1 MKSTRKSYKKK
12 RKLNKLKMLEKN
24 WDERF
29 FLEKIPQYNAYKDI
43 NYLSLGL
50 VKSKIRYEE
59 SQKKNSQKKAKKL
72 RHNSSRRTLNLKN
85 KKNIPISFLS
95 LKDSDNQDLLFI
107 KKEKRPQTIEKIKN
121 NKALDYDI
129 KQKKFLI
136 EKEYYNK
143 TYDYKNGQKD
153 KNVYEDNGEDNN
165 DKENIVIDQELQDE
179 LNIIKEL
186 WENLGVTQEYQICF
200 GEMLD
205 SLKKRKIVEKYL
217 SYEKKQLLDFKSDLE
232 KLMNDIY
239 KREND
244 ILNLK
249 KIEEIYSKNE
259 ELNKYNLLK
268 NKKIQKSNN
277 SNENLRNPNL
287 NEYDGDNVEK
297 SVEYNEE
304 LNKYKL
310 NKEKIENDVGNCLKL
325 LRLHTINTVN
335 QFTKFRINYNF
346 FFTSGKNDVNQMK
359 NGYQFDYNYLLKIKK
374 DSQLFKDSPL
384 KNIYNFS
391 KCENDPF
398 FLNLLENN
406 NNSKNKKG
414 YKYLTASEDTL
425 NNINKCMFI
434 LEQEEMYY
442 KISQTQNK
450 NNNNENNENSNEE
463 DNEPDIKN
471 ENNNQNQIGANF
483 QGNLEK
489 TISKLKQ
496 RNEYQHLFFN
506 SGEQK
511 GPLILNTNI
520 NDNLNSKYD
529 QGLVHYKIPATT
541 SSELMQSFQYY
552 DKIKTNIFS
561 NEEIENMQKEINNNN
576 SNKYNNKI
584 TIISKNVNSPN
595 NNGNNIEKTDKV
607 SSKASGG
614 LSFNNLYKI
623 NHKSPENE
631 NRNPVKLSFNSINKK
646 NNEIEKLKKNY
657 DLNLKISNNSNA
669 NSINKKENIDNN
681 KKDSESN
688 NNNKSIKQSI
698 NENTKNKS
706 KDINTNNNKEIG
718 NKISENII
726 PDNDKEEEDEKK
738 NEKCINFKY
747 ISIVSLIDKNDSS
760 DKNNEQNKN
769 NNFSIGNT
777 LFRGMNTFSINLLL
791 NSLKNNNKYSLSNF
805 TNSIITSSPEEIRNT
820 FNFIKKQNNYISN
833 INILTNNL
841 KEKSIIYLSDNNIK
855 NYAYLSSLINI
866 DFNSLIISSIKY
878 NDYSYNGIKIN
889 SSKNIISIEDDIT
902 LYTIPT
908 NDENI
913 LIYICPYN
921 DKIKEI
927 IKKYDKNNNIF
938 NGFSTFVNLISLYS
952 EDNNGGHNENDKMV
966 WLPCFDIDTQLICN
980 KIPGYNK
987 INIKNND
994 DNTEMDIFEYD
1005 EIIKINMKSNYNNNN
1020 GGNVEVNK
1028 NEDIIIENDFLFGL
1042 YHKEMKNKY
1051 NNPFISLIYIGKD
1064 NFLKA
1069 N

>member
-1 MKSTRKSYKKK
+1 MKSTKRSYKKK
-12 RKLNKLKMLEKN
+12 RKLNKLRILEKN

-29 FLEKIPQYNAYKDI
+29 ILEKIPQYNAYKDI

-72 RHNSSRRTLNLKN
+72 RHNSSRHTLNSKN
-85 KKNIPISFLS
+85 KKNIQVPFLS
-95 LKDSDNQDLLFI
+95 LRDSDNQDLFYI
-107 KKEKRPQTIEKIKN
+107 KQEKRPQTIKKIKI
-121 NKALDYDI
+121 NKTLDYDK
-129 KQKKFLI
+129 KQEKYKKD
-136 EKEYYNK
+136 KEYYIK
-143 TYDYKNGQKD
+143 TYDNYNSQDDKKD
-153 KNVYEDNGEDNN
+153 NEDNEDDNN

-179 LNIIKEL
+179 LNIIKDL
-186 WENLGVTQEYQICF
+186 WENLGVTQEYQVCF

-217 SYEKKQLLDFKSDLE
+217 SYEKKQLLEFKSDLE

-244 ILNLK
+244 LLNLK
-249 KIEEIYSKNE
+249 KIEEIYTKNE

-268 NKKIQKSNN
+268 NKKIQNNKN
-277 SNENLRNPNL
+277 SNDNLRNTNL

-359 NGYQFDYNYLLKIKK
+359 NGYKFDYNYLLKIKK

-384 KNIYNFS
+384 KNLYNFA

-406 NNSKNKKG
+406 NNTTKNKKG

-425 NNINKCMFI
+425 KNINKCMFI
-434 LEQEEMYY
+434 LDQEEMYY
-442 KISQTQNK
+442 KISQTQNR
-450 NNNNENNENSNEE
+450 NNNNEDNEINNEENN
-463 DNEPDIKN
+463 DPNIKN
-471 ENNNQNQIGANF
+471 ENKNLIGTNF

-489 TISKLKQ
+489 TISQLKQ

-506 SGEQK
+506 SGESK
-511 GPLILNTNI
+511 DPLILNTNI
-520 NDNLNSKYD
+520 NDNLNNKYD
-529 QGLVHYKIPATT
+529 QGLGPYKIPATT
-541 SSELMQSFQYY
+541 SNELLQSFQYY
-552 DKIKTNIFS
+552 DKIKNNIF
-561 NEEIENMQKEINNNN
+561 NREEIENMQKELNINDT
-576 SNKYNNKI
+576 NKYNNKI
-584 TIISKNVNSPN
+584 TIISKNVNSQN
-595 NNGNNIEKTDKV
+595 NCNGNNNQKNNKV
-607 SSKASGG
+607 SLKASGG

-623 NHKSPENE
+623 NNYNSDNEKKS
-631 NRNPVKLSFNSINKK
+631 PVKLSFNSINKK
-646 NNEIEKLKKNY
+646 TNEIEKLKKNY
-657 DLNLKISNNSNA
+657 DLNLKISNNNA
-669 NSINKKENIDNN
+669 NSVNKKENLDIN
-681 KKDSESN
+681 KKDNEN
-688 NNNKSIKQSI
+688 NNNIKNSL

-706 KDINTNNNKEIG
+706 KDKNIDNNNNKEVG
-718 NKISENII
+718 NNIHENII
-726 PDNDKEEEDEKK
+726 LDNDKEEEDEKK

-747 ISIVSLIDKNDSS
+747 ISIVSLINKNDSS
-760 DKNNEQNKN
+760 NKNNEQNRN
-769 NNFSIGNT
+769 NNFTMGNI
-777 LFRGMNTFSINLLL
+777 LFRGMNTFNINLLL

-805 TNSIITSSPEEIRNT
+805 DNSIITSSPEEIRSA
-820 FNFIKKQNNYISN
+820 FNFIKRQNNNVPNIS
-833 INILTNNL
+833 ILTNNL
-841 KEKSIIYLSDNNIK
+841 KEKNIIYLSDNNIN

-866 DFNSLIISSIKY
+866 DFNSLVISSIKY

-889 SSKNIISIEDDIT
+889 SSKNVISIEDDIT

-927 IKKYDKNNNIF
+927 IKKYDKNSNIF
-938 NGFSTFVNLISLYS
+938 NGFSTFVNLISLYT

-966 WLPCFDIDTQLICN
+966 WLPCFEVDTQLICS

-987 INIKNND
+987 LNIKNNN
-994 DNTEMDIFEYD
+994 DNSETDVFEYD

-1028 NEDIIIENDFLFGL
+1028 NEDIIIENDFLIGL

-1051 NNPFISLIYIGKD
+1051 NNPFISLTFIGKD

-1069 N
+1069 K

>member
-1 MKSTRKSYKKK
+1 MKSKKRSYKKK
-12 RKLNKLKMLEKN
+12 RKLNKLKILKKN

-29 FLEKIPQYNAYKDI
+29 ILEKIPQYNAYKDI

-59 SQKKNSQKKAKKL
+59 SQKKNSLKKAKKL
-72 RHNSSRRTLNLKN
+72 RHNSSRHTLNSKN
-85 KKNIPISFLS
+85 KKNIQFPFLS
-95 LKDSDNQDLLFI
+95 LRDSDNQDLFYI
-107 KKEKRPQTIEKIKN
+107 KQEKRPQTIKKIKI
-121 NKALDYDI
+121 NKTLDYDK
-129 KQKKFLI
+129 KQEKYKKD
-136 EKEYYNK
+136 KEYYIK
-143 TYDYKNGQKD
+143 TYDNYNSQDDKKD
-153 KNVYEDNGEDNN
+153 NEDNEDDNN

-179 LNIIKEL
+179 LNIIKDL
-186 WENLGVTQEYQICF
+186 WENLGVTQEYQVCF

-217 SYEKKQLLDFKSDLE
+217 SYEKKQLLEFKSDLE

-244 ILNLK
+244 LLNLK
-249 KIEEIYSKNE
+249 KIEEIYTKNE

-268 NKKIQKSNN
+268 NKKIQNNKN
-277 SNENLRNPNL
+277 SNDNLRNTNL

-359 NGYQFDYNYLLKIKK
+359 NGYKFDYNYLLKIKK

-384 KNIYNFS
+384 KNLYNFA

-406 NNSKNKKG
+406 NNTKNKKG

-425 NNINKCMFI
+425 KNINKCMFI
-434 LEQEEMYY
+434 LDQEEMYY
-442 KISQTQNK
+442 KISQTQNR
-450 NNNNENNENSNEE
+450 NNNNEDNEINNEENN
-463 DNEPDIKN
+463 DPNIKN
-471 ENNNQNQIGANF
+471 ENKNLIGTNF

-489 TISKLKQ
+489 TISQLKQ

-506 SGEQK
+506 SGESK
-511 GPLILNTNI
+511 DPLILNTNI
-520 NDNLNSKYD
+520 NDNLNNKYD
-529 QGLVHYKIPATT
+529 QGLGPYKIPATT
-541 SSELMQSFQYY
+541 SNELLQSFQYY
-552 DKIKTNIFS
+552 DKIKNNIF
-561 NEEIENMQKEINNNN
+561 NREEIENMQKELNINDT
-576 SNKYNNKI
+576 NKYNNKI
-584 TIISKNVNSPN
+584 TIISKNVNSQN
-595 NNGNNIEKTDKV
+595 NCNGNNNQKNNKV
-607 SSKASGG
+607 SLKASGG

-623 NHKSPENE
+623 NNSNSDNEKKS
-631 NRNPVKLSFNSINKK
+631 PVKLSFNSINKK
-646 NNEIEKLKKNY
+646 TNEIEKLKKNY
-657 DLNLKISNNSNA
+657 DLNLKISNNNA
-669 NSINKKENIDNN
+669 NSVNKKVNLDINKKDN
-681 KKDSESN
+681 EN
-688 NNNKSIKQSI
+688 NNNNIKNSL
-698 NENTKNKS
+698 NENAKNKS
-706 KDINTNNNKEIG
+706 KDKNIDNNNNKEVG
-718 NKISENII
+718 NNIHENII
-726 PDNDKEEEDEKK
+726 LDNDKEEEDEKK

-747 ISIVSLIDKNDSS
+747 ISIVSLINKNDSS
-760 DKNNEQNKN
+760 NKNNEQNRN
-769 NNFSIGNT
+769 NNFTMGNI
-777 LFRGMNTFSINLLL
+777 LFRGMNTFNINLLL

-805 TNSIITSSPEEIRNT
+805 DNSIITSSPEEIRSA
-820 FNFIKKQNNYISN
+820 FNFIKRQNNNVPNIS
-833 INILTNNL
+833 ILTNNL
-841 KEKSIIYLSDNNIK
+841 KEKNIIYLSDNNIN

-866 DFNSLIISSIKY
+866 DFNSLVISSIKY

-889 SSKNIISIEDDIT
+889 SSKNVISIEDDIT

-927 IKKYDKNNNIF
+927 IKKYDKNSNIF
-938 NGFSTFVNLISLYS
+938 NGFSTFVNLI
-952 EDNNGGHNENDKMV
+952 
-966 WLPCFDIDTQLICN
+966 
-980 KIPGYNK
+980 
-987 INIKNND
+987 KNNN
-994 DNTEMDIFEYD
+994 DNSETDVFEYD

-1028 NEDIIIENDFLFGL
+1028 NEDIIIENDFLIGL

-1051 NNPFISLIYIGKD
+1051 NNPFISLTYIGKD

>member
-1 MKSTRKSYKKK
+1 MKSTKRSYKKK
-12 RKLNKLKMLEKN
+12 RKLNKLKILEKN

-29 FLEKIPQYNAYKDI
+29 ILEKIPQYNAYKDI

-72 RHNSSRRTLNLKN
+72 RHNSSRHTLNSKN
-85 KKNIPISFLS
+85 KKNIQVPFLS
-95 LKDSDNQDLLFI
+95 LRDSDNQDLFYI
-107 KKEKRPQTIEKIKN
+107 KQEKRPQTIKKIKI
-121 NKALDYDI
+121 NKTLDYDK
-129 KQKKFLI
+129 KQEKYKKD
-136 EKEYYNK
+136 KEYYIK
-143 TYDYKNGQKD
+143 TYDNYNSQDDKKD
-153 KNVYEDNGEDNN
+153 R

-179 LNIIKEL
+179 LNIIKDL
-186 WENLGVTQEYQICF
+186 WENLGVTQEYQVCF

-217 SYEKKQLLDFKSDLE
+217 SYEKKQLLEFKSDLE

-244 ILNLK
+244 LLNLK

-268 NKKIQKSNN
+268 NKKIQNNRN
-277 SNENLRNPNL
+277 SNENLRNTNL

-359 NGYQFDYNYLLKIKK
+359 NGYKFDYNYLLKIKK

-384 KNIYNFS
+384 KNLYNFA

-406 NNSKNKKG
+406 NNTKNKKG

-425 NNINKCMFI
+425 KNINKCMFI
-434 LEQEEMYY
+434 LDQEEMYY
-442 KISQTQNK
+442 KISQTQNR
-450 NNNNENNENSNEE
+450 NNNNEDNEINNEENN
-463 DNEPDIKN
+463 DPNIKN
-471 ENNNQNQIGANF
+471 ENKNLIGTNF

-489 TISKLKQ
+489 TISQLKQ

-506 SGEQK
+506 SGESK
-511 GPLILNTNI
+511 DPLILNTNI
-520 NDNLNSKYD
+520 NDNLNNKYD
-529 QGLVHYKIPATT
+529 QGLGPYKIPATT
-541 SSELMQSFQYY
+541 SNELLQSFQYY
-552 DKIKTNIFS
+552 DKIKNNIF
-561 NEEIENMQKEINNNN
+561 NREEIENMQKELNINDT
-576 SNKYNNKI
+576 NKYNNKI
-584 TIISKNVNSPN
+584 TIISKNVNSQN
-595 NNGNNIEKTDKV
+595 NCNGNNNQKNNKV
-607 SSKASGG
+607 SLKASGG

-623 NHKSPENE
+623 NNSNSDNEKKS
-631 NRNPVKLSFNSINKK
+631 PVKLSFNSINKK
-646 NNEIEKLKKNY
+646 TNEIEKLKKNY
-657 DLNLKISNNSNA
+657 DLNLKISNNNA
-669 NSINKKENIDNN
+669 NSVNKKVNLDINKKDN
-681 KKDSESN
+681 ESN
-688 NNNKSIKQSI
+688 NNNIKNSL
-698 NENTKNKS
+698 NENAKNKS
-706 KDINTNNNKEIG
+706 KDKNIDNNNNKEVG
-718 NKISENII
+718 NNIHENII
-726 PDNDKEEEDEKK
+726 LDNDKEEDEKK

-747 ISIVSLIDKNDSS
+747 ISIVSLINKNDSS
-760 DKNNEQNKN
+760 NKNNEQNRN
-769 NNFSIGNT
+769 NNFTMGNI
-777 LFRGMNTFSINLLL
+777 LFRGMNTFNINLLL

-805 TNSIITSSPEEIRNT
+805 DNSIITSSPEEIRSA
-820 FNFIKKQNNYISN
+820 FNFIKRQNNNVPNIS
-833 INILTNNL
+833 ILTNNL
-841 KEKSIIYLSDNNIK
+841 KEKNIIYLSDNNIN

-866 DFNSLIISSIKY
+866 DFNSLVISSIKY

-889 SSKNIISIEDDIT
+889 SSKNVISIEDDIT

-921 DKIKEI
+921 GKIKEI
-927 IKKYDKNNNIF
+927 IKKYDKNSNIF
-938 NGFSTFVNLISLYS
+938 NGFSTFVNLISLYT

-966 WLPCFDIDTQLICN
+966 WLPCFEVDTQLICS

-987 INIKNND
+987 LNIKNNN
-994 DNTEMDIFEYD
+994 DNSETDVFEYD

-1028 NEDIIIENDFLFGL
+1028 NEDIIIENDFLIGL

-1051 NNPFISLIYIGKD
+1051 NNPFISLTFIGKD

-1069 N
+1069 K

>member
-1 MKSTRKSYKKK
+1 MKSTKRSYKKK
-12 RKLNKLKMLEKN
+12 RKLNKLKILEKN

-29 FLEKIPQYNAYKDI
+29 ILEKIPQYNAYKDI

-72 RHNSSRRTLNLKN
+72 RHNSSRHTLNSKN
-85 KKNIPISFLS
+85 KKNIQVPFLS
-95 LKDSDNQDLLFI
+95 LRDSDNQDLFYI
-107 KKEKRPQTIEKIKN
+107 KQEKRPQTIKKIKI
-121 NKALDYDI
+121 NKTLDYDK
-129 KQKKFLI
+129 KQEKYKKD
-136 EKEYYNK
+136 KEYYIK
-143 TYDYKNGQKD
+143 TYDNYNSQDDKKD
-153 KNVYEDNGEDNN
+153 NEDNEDDNN

-179 LNIIKEL
+179 LNIIKDL
-186 WENLGVTQEYQICF
+186 WENLGVTQEYQVCF

-217 SYEKKQLLDFKSDLE
+217 SYEKKQLLEFKSDLE

-244 ILNLK
+244 LLNLK
-249 KIEEIYSKNE
+249 KIEEIYTKNE

-268 NKKIQKSNN
+268 NKKIQNNKN
-277 SNENLRNPNL
+277 SNDNLRNTNL

-325 LRLHTINTVN
+325 LRLHTINTVS

-346 FFTSGKNDVNQMK
+346 YFTSGKNDVNQMK
-359 NGYQFDYNYLLKIKK
+359 NGYHFDYNYLLKIKK
-374 DSQLFKDSPL
+374 DSQLFNDSPL
-384 KNIYNFS
+384 KNLYNFS
-391 KCENDPF
+391 KSGNDPF

-425 NNINKCMFI
+425 KNINKCMFI
-434 LEQEEMYY
+434 LDQEEMYY
-442 KISQTQNK
+442 KISQTQNR
-450 NNNNENNENSNEE
+450 NNNNEDNEINNEENN
-463 DNEPDIKN
+463 DPNIKN
-471 ENNNQNQIGANF
+471 ENKNLIGTNF

-489 TISKLKQ
+489 TISQLKQ

-506 SGEQK
+506 SGESK
-511 GPLILNTNI
+511 DPLILNTNI
-520 NDNLNSKYD
+520 NDNLNNKYD
-529 QGLVHYKIPATT
+529 QGLGPYKIPATT
-541 SSELMQSFQYY
+541 SNELLQSFQYY
-552 DKIKTNIFS
+552 DKIKNNIF
-561 NEEIENMQKEINNNN
+561 NREEIENMQKELNINDT
-576 SNKYNNKI
+576 NKYNNKI
-584 TIISKNVNSPN
+584 TIISKNVNSQN
-595 NNGNNIEKTDKV
+595 NCNGNNNQKNNKV
-607 SSKASGG
+607 SLKASGG

-623 NHKSPENE
+623 NNSNSDNEKKS
-631 NRNPVKLSFNSINKK
+631 PVKLSFNSINKK
-646 NNEIEKLKKNY
+646 TNEIEKLKKNY
-657 DLNLKISNNSNA
+657 DLNLKISNNNA
-669 NSINKKENIDNN
+669 NSVNKKENLDIN
-681 KKDSESN
+681 KKDNEN
-688 NNNKSIKQSI
+688 NNNNIKNSL

-706 KDINTNNNKEIG
+706 KDKNIDNNNNKEVG
-718 NKISENII
+718 NNIHENII
-726 PDNDKEEEDEKK
+726 LDNDKEEDEKK

-747 ISIVSLIDKNDSS
+747 ISIVSLINKNDSS
-760 DKNNEQNKN
+760 NKNNEQNRN
-769 NNFSIGNT
+769 NNFTMGNI
-777 LFRGMNTFSINLLL
+777 LFRGMNTFNINLLL

-805 TNSIITSSPEEIRNT
+805 DNSIITSSPEEIRSA
-820 FNFIKKQNNYISN
+820 FNFIKRQNNNVPNIS
-833 INILTNNL
+833 ILTNNL
-841 KEKSIIYLSDNNIK
+841 KEKNIIYLSDNNIN

-866 DFNSLIISSIKY
+866 DFNSLVISSIKY

-889 SSKNIISIEDDIT
+889 SSKNVISIEDDIT

-938 NGFSTFVNLISLYS
+938 NGFSTFVNLISLYL
-952 EDNNGGHNENDKMV
+952 EENKGDNNENDKMV
-966 WLPCFDIDTQLICN
+966 WLPCFEIDTQLICS

-987 INIKNND
+987 LNIKNNN
-994 DNTEMDIFEYD
+994 DNSETDVFEYD

-1051 NNPFISLIYIGKD
+1051 NNPFISLTYIGKD

-1069 N
+1069 K

>member
-1 MKSTRKSYKKK
+1 MNSMRKSYKKK
-12 RKLNKLKMLEKN
+12 RKLNKLKILKKN

-29 FLEKIPQYNAYKDI
+29 ILEKIPQYNAYKDI

-59 SQKKNSQKKAKKL
+59 SQKKNSLKKAKKL
-72 RHNSSRRTLNLKN
+72 RHNSSRHTLNSKN
-85 KKNIPISFLS
+85 KKNIQFPFLS
-95 LKDSDNQDLLFI
+95 LRDSDNQDLFYI
-107 KKEKRPQTIEKIKN
+107 KQEKRPQTIKKIKI
-121 NKALDYDI
+121 NKTLDYDK
-129 KQKKFLI
+129 KQEKYKKD
-136 EKEYYNK
+136 KEYYIK
-143 TYDYKNGQKD
+143 TYDNYNSQDDKKD
-153 KNVYEDNGEDNN
+153 NEDNEDDNN

-179 LNIIKEL
+179 LNIIKDL
-186 WENLGVTQEYQICF
+186 WENLGVTQEYQVCF

-217 SYEKKQLLDFKSDLE
+217 SYEKKQLLEFKSDLE

-244 ILNLK
+244 LLNLK
-249 KIEEIYSKNE
+249 KIEEIYTKNE

-268 NKKIQKSNN
+268 NKKIQNNKN
-277 SNENLRNPNL
+277 SNDNLRNTNL

-359 NGYQFDYNYLLKIKK
+359 NGYKFDYNYLLKIKK

-384 KNIYNFS
+384 KNLYNFA

-425 NNINKCMFI
+425 KNINKCMFI
-434 LEQEEMYY
+434 LDQEEMYY
-442 KISQTQNK
+442 KISQTQNR
-450 NNNNENNENSNEE
+450 NNNNEDNEINNEENN
-463 DNEPDIKN
+463 DPNIKN
-471 ENNNQNQIGANF
+471 ENKNLIGTNF

-489 TISKLKQ
+489 TISQLKQ

-506 SGEQK
+506 SGESK
-511 GPLILNTNI
+511 DPLILNTNI
-520 NDNLNSKYD
+520 NDNLNNKYD
-529 QGLVHYKIPATT
+529 QGLGPYKIPATT
-541 SSELMQSFQYY
+541 SNELLQSFQYY
-552 DKIKTNIFS
+552 DKIKNNIF
-561 NEEIENMQKEINNNN
+561 NREEIENMQKELNINDT
-576 SNKYNNKI
+576 NKYNNKI
-584 TIISKNVNSPN
+584 TIISKNVNSQN
-595 NNGNNIEKTDKV
+595 NCNGNNNQKNNKV
-607 SSKASGG
+607 SLKASGG

-623 NHKSPENE
+623 NNSNSDNEKKS
-631 NRNPVKLSFNSINKK
+631 PVKLSFNSINKK
-646 NNEIEKLKKNY
+646 TNEIEKLKKNY
-657 DLNLKISNNSNA
+657 DLNLKISNNNA
-669 NSINKKENIDNN
+669 NSVNKKVNLDINKKDN
-681 KKDSESN
+681 EN
-688 NNNKSIKQSI
+688 NNNNIKNSL
-698 NENTKNKS
+698 NENAKNKS
-706 KDINTNNNKEIG
+706 KDKNIDNNNNKEAG
-718 NKISENII
+718 NNIHENII
-726 PDNDKEEEDEKK
+726 LDNDKEEEDEKK

-747 ISIVSLIDKNDSS
+747 ISIVSLINKNDSS
-760 DKNNEQNKN
+760 NKNNEQNRN
-769 NNFSIGNT
+769 NNFTMGNI
-777 LFRGMNTFSINLLL
+777 LFRGMNTFNINLLL

-805 TNSIITSSPEEIRNT
+805 DNSIITSSPEEIRSA
-820 FNFIKKQNNYISN
+820 FNFIKRQNNNVPNIS
-833 INILTNNL
+833 ILTNNL
-841 KEKSIIYLSDNNIK
+841 KEKNIIYLSDNNIN

-866 DFNSLIISSIKY
+866 DFNSLVISSIKY

-889 SSKNIISIEDDIT
+889 SSKNVISIEDDIT

-927 IKKYDKNNNIF
+927 IKKYDKNSNIF
-938 NGFSTFVNLISLYS
+938 NGFSTFVNLISLYT

-966 WLPCFDIDTQLICN
+966 WLPCFEVDTQLICS

-987 INIKNND
+987 LNIKNND
-994 DNTEMDIFEYD
+994 DNAEMDIYEYD
-1005 EIIKINMKSNYNNNN
+1005 EIININMKSNYINNN
-1020 GGNVEVNK
+1020 GTNVEVNK

-1051 NNPFISLIYIGKD
+1051 NNPFISLFIVSKY
-1064 NFLKA
+1064 NFMKS

>member
-1 MKSTRKSYKKK
+1 MKSTKRSYKKK
-12 RKLNKLKMLEKN
+12 RKLNKLKILEKN

-29 FLEKIPQYNAYKDI
+29 ILEKIPQYNAYKDI

-59 SQKKNSQKKAKKL
+59 SQKKNSLKKAKKL
-72 RHNSSRRTLNLKN
+72 RHNSSRHTLNSKN
-85 KKNIPISFLS
+85 KKNIQVPFLS
-95 LKDSDNQDLLFI
+95 LRDSDNQDLFYI
-107 KKEKRPQTIEKIKN
+107 KQEKRPQTIKKIKI
-121 NKALDYDI
+121 NKTLDYDK
-129 KQKKFLI
+129 KQEKYKKD
-136 EKEYYNK
+136 KEYYIK
-143 TYDYKNGQKD
+143 TYDNYNSQDDKKD
-153 KNVYEDNGEDNN
+153 NEDNEDDNN

-179 LNIIKEL
+179 LNIIKDL
-186 WENLGVTQEYQICF
+186 WENLGVTQEYQVCF

-217 SYEKKQLLDFKSDLE
+217 SYEKKQLLEFKSDLE

-244 ILNLK
+244 LLNLK
-249 KIEEIYSKNE
+249 KIEEIYTKNE

-268 NKKIQKSNN
+268 NKKIQNNKN
-277 SNENLRNPNL
+277 SNDNLRNTNL

-359 NGYQFDYNYLLKIKK
+359 NGYKFDYNYLLKIKK

-384 KNIYNFS
+384 KNLYNFA

-425 NNINKCMFI
+425 KNINKCMFI
-434 LEQEEMYY
+434 LDQEEMYY
-442 KISQTQNK
+442 KISQTQNR
-450 NNNNENNENSNEE
+450 NNNNEDNEINNEENN
-463 DNEPDIKN
+463 DPNIKN
-471 ENNNQNQIGANF
+471 ENKNLIGTNF

-489 TISKLKQ
+489 TISQLKQ

-506 SGEQK
+506 SGESK
-511 GPLILNTNI
+511 DPLILNTNI
-520 NDNLNSKYD
+520 NDNLNNKYD
-529 QGLVHYKIPATT
+529 QGLGPYKIPATT
-541 SSELMQSFQYY
+541 SNELLQSFQYY
-552 DKIKTNIFS
+552 DKIKNNIF
-561 NEEIENMQKEINNNN
+561 NREEIENMQKELNINDT
-576 SNKYNNKI
+576 NKYNNKI
-584 TIISKNVNSPN
+584 TIISKNVNSQN
-595 NNGNNIEKTDKV
+595 NCNGNNNQKNNKV
-607 SSKASGG
+607 SLKASGG

-623 NHKSPENE
+623 NNSNSDNEKKS
-631 NRNPVKLSFNSINKK
+631 PVKLSFNSINKK
-646 NNEIEKLKKNY
+646 TNEIEKLKKNY
-657 DLNLKISNNSNA
+657 DLNLKISNNNA
-669 NSINKKENIDNN
+669 NSVNKKENLDIN
-681 KKDSESN
+681 KKDNEN
-688 NNNKSIKQSI
+688 NNNNIKNSL
-698 NENTKNKS
+698 NENAKNKS
-706 KDINTNNNKEIG
+706 KDKNIDNNNNKEVG
-718 NKISENII
+718 NNIHENII
-726 PDNDKEEEDEKK
+726 LDNDKEEEDEKK

-747 ISIVSLIDKNDSS
+747 ISIVSLINKNDSS
-760 DKNNEQNKN
+760 NKNNEQNRN
-769 NNFSIGNT
+769 NNFTMGNI
-777 LFRGMNTFSINLLL
+777 LFRGMNTFNINLLL

-805 TNSIITSSPEEIRNT
+805 DNSIITSSPEEIRSS
-820 FNFIKKQNNYISN
+820 FNFIKRQNNNVPNIS
-833 INILTNNL
+833 ILTNNL
-841 KEKSIIYLSDNNIK
+841 KEKNIIYLSDNNIN

-866 DFNSLIISSIKY
+866 DFNSLVISSIKY

-889 SSKNIISIEDDIT
+889 SSKNVISIEDDIT

-927 IKKYDKNNNIF
+927 IKKYDKNSNIF
-938 NGFSTFVNLISLYS
+938 NGFSTFVNLISLYT

-966 WLPCFDIDTQLICN
+966 WLPCFEVDTQLICS

-987 INIKNND
+987 LNIKNNN
-994 DNTEMDIFEYD
+994 DNSETDVFEYD

-1028 NEDIIIENDFLFGL
+1028 NEDIIIENDFLIGL

-1051 NNPFISLIYIGKD
+1051 NNPFISLTFIGKD

-1069 N
+1069 K